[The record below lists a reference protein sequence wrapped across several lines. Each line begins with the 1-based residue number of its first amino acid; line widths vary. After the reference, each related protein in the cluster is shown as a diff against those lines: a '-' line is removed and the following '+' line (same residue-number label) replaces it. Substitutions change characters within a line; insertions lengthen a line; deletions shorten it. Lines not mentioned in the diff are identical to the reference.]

1 MLLAGTVI
9 ADADTVIDDGAVV
22 VADDTIVAVGEET
35 ALRERYPDHERRTFD
50 LVAPGLVG
58 GHVHSVQSL
67 GRGVADDA
75 ALLDW
80 LFEAV
85 LPMEAAMDAEATRAA
100 AELGYLECLGSGTTT
115 VVDHLSVNHAAEAFE
130 AAIETGIRG
139 RLGKVLMDQR
149 SPDGLR
155 EETQAGLDE
164 SEALIREYHGAAD
177 GRIRYAVTPRFAVSC
192 SEACLRGCRRLA
204 DRYDGVTIHTHA
216 SENEDEV
223 ATVETDT
230 GMRNVDWLDEVGLTG
245 PDVTLAHCVH
255 TDEHERTLL
264 AETDTVV
271 THCPSSNMKLA
282 SGIAP
287 IDDYLDRGIT
297 VALGNDGPPCN
308 NTLDPFTEMRQASL
322 LRKVD
327 ARDPTRLPAST
338 AVAMATENGA
348 RAAGFERIG
357 RLESGYKADVI
368 GITTDRTR
376 ATPVHDPLSHLVY
389 AAHGDDVVFAMVDGT
404 VRYDGGEH
412 VGIDAAAVR
421 ERATRHAERIV
432 AEAGIEP

>member
-35 ALRERYPDHERRTFD
+35 ALRERYADHKRRTFD

-357 RLESGYKADVI
+357 RLEPGYEADVI

>member
-149 SPDGLR
+149 SLDGLR

-357 RLESGYKADVI
+357 RLEPGYEADVI